1 MAIRAIDCASGS
13 DVILVGTSSCDA
25 WTVNLHP
32 ESESTRVVV
41 KGHASRVRH
50 ACWHPR
56 RPDVFFTACES
67 GEVCARD
74 ATRAETRVARVGFA
88 ASAIAVTRDAVDGA
102 SHHVAV
108 AGTKGEIAVLDER
121 TLEVLHATR
130 AGRSCVEDLKY
141 SPDGSRLAAATREG
155 ATTLFAVAAEEK
167 GRRAYRAVAR
177 LEGHSAAVRHVDWSE
192 DSSALATDGADYELL
207 YWDAKTGR
215 LTTEAPR
222 DARWAEWTR
231 ALGFP
236 VMGVWAPESDGT
248 DVNATHADPDGRLL
262 VTADDRG
269 EVKLFAFPCV
279 VEGAGFKSY
288 RGHAS
293 FVECARSRQTAN
305 ASSRRAGGTGAR
317 FSTGWRATRRAPTRR
332 RRRRDGGCPW
342 TRRGRVTD
350 SETRI
355 RNPSRRARNESTTRF
370 PGRKNRWRIRRN
382 PSRRRF
388 RTRTGT
394 TRGTETISSDEMEG
408 AGRRD
413 ARVSARRVY

>member
-108 AGTKGEIAVLDER
+108 AGTEGEIAVLDER

-130 AGRSCVEDLKY
+130 AGRSCVADLKY

-207 YWDAKTGR
+207 HWDAKTGR

-293 FVECARSRQTAN
+293 FVECARFAPDGERVVT
-305 ASSRRAGGTGAR
+305 AGG
-317 FSTGWRATRRAPTRR
+317 
-332 RRRRDGGCPW
+332 RDGCAFQYRVARDAPSPD
-342 TRRGRVTD
+342 TPPPPMRRWLPLDASGKSYGFRD
-350 SETRI
+350 PDPEPEPARAERI
-355 RNPSRRARNESTTRF
+355 DDAF
-370 PGRKNRWRIRRN
+370 PGEEKQMAHS
-382 PSRRRF
+382 PES
-388 RTRTGT
+388 
-394 TRGTETISSDEMEG
+394 EPEEVPDEDGDDQGYGDDFE
-408 AGRRD
+408 
-413 ARVSARRVY
+413 